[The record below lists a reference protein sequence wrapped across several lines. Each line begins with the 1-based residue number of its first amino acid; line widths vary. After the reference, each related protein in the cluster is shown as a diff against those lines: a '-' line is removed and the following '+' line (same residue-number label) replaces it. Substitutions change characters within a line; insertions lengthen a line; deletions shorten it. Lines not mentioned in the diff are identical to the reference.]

1 MNPSIIYQNE
11 SLKLNKRNPKSSL
24 LSKKLFLK
32 EKLKNN
38 SFKRILSTTP
48 NKIKQLPILSF
59 PLSIKNDRKKS
70 SSLFLTSTNFNK
82 SEKIFKTIMVSSSY
96 KNKYT
101 IDFNNNKSR
110 TKISH
115 SRFTKPVIV
124 GKTIENKLKESK
136 KMQKLKRINILDF
149 GNKLKLYDEIE
160 QKQKE
165 KVILDKRTKQLDEIY
180 YDYDKKN
187 RKKIMNSFSGNSADL
202 LRNKVIF
209 VKGIID
215 YLYPKL
221 VLNKMD
227 FINEMKDKN
236 YKEGRKQIQ
245 QELQGKIYISKHK
258 NPEQTVAM
266 SKYLYGGDLEIIR
279 PRDNFIDLKKTLIN
293 KCIVSK
299 LTYNYDYI

>member
-38 SFKRILSTTP
+38 SFKRVLSTTP
-48 NKIKQLPILSF
+48 NKIKQFPILSF
-59 PLSIKNDRKKS
+59 PLSIKNNRKKS
-70 SSLFLTSTNFNK
+70 SSLFLTSTNFSK
-82 SEKIFKTIMVSSSY
+82 SEKIFKTIMVNSTY
-96 KNKYT
+96 RNKYKYT
-101 IDFNNNKSR
+101 IDFNNNKS
-110 TKISH
+110 TKKISH

-136 KMQKLKRINILDF
+136 KMQQLKRINILDF
-149 GNKLKLYDEIE
+149 GNNLKLYDEIE

-165 KVILDKRTKQLDEIY
+165 KAILDKRTKQLDEIY
-180 YDYDKKN
+180 YDYDKRN

-221 VLNKMD
+221 V
-227 FINEMKDKN
+227 
-236 YKEGRKQIQ
+236 
-245 QELQGKIYISKHK
+245 
-258 NPEQTVAM
+258 
-266 SKYLYGGDLEIIR
+266 
-279 PRDNFIDLKKTLIN
+279 
-293 KCIVSK
+293 
-299 LTYNYDYI
+299 

>member
-11 SLKLNKRNPKSSL
+11 SLKLKGRNPKSSL

-48 NKIKQLPILSF
+48 NKIKQFPILSF
-59 PLSIKNDRKKS
+59 PLSIKNNRKKS
-70 SSLFLTSTNFNK
+70 SSLFLTSTNLTK
-82 SEKIFKTIMVSSSY
+82 SEKIFKTMMVNST
-96 KNKYT
+96 KNKYK

-110 TKISH
+110 KKISH

-124 GKTIENKLKESK
+124 GKTIENKIKESK
-136 KMQKLKRINILDF
+136 KMQKLKRINIFDF
-149 GNKLKLYDEIE
+149 GNNLKLYDEIE
-160 QKQKE
+160 KKQKE
-165 KVILDKRTKQLDEIY
+165 KAILEKRTKQLDEIY

-202 LRNKVIF
+202 LRNKIIF

-221 VLNKMD
+221 VLNKME
-227 FINEMKDKN
+227 FINDMKEKN

-245 QELQGKIYISKHK
+245 QDLKGKIYVSKHK

-299 LTYNYDYI
+299 LTYKYDYI